1 MTARI
6 GIYIFHGAE
15 VVDWA
20 APYGVMAVAR
30 RLDPEI
36 DVFLIGDSLQ
46 PVVGTGNLMVIPK
59 YSLDHRPSMTA
70 FVIPGGIG
78 TRTEITNERLI
89 RFVKELP
96 PATLLTTVCTG
107 SWVLGIAGLLDDLP
121 ATSRKEGD
129 PSEKI
134 TPLDRLKQYAPRVEL
149 SRARIVDT
157 GRIITAGGI
166 SSGMELGF
174 YLLERHGYDE
184 RFVSE
189 VARIMEYGKQW
200 EIMKSDRLVA
210 RRSE

>member
-1 MTARI
+1 MAARI
-6 GIYIFHGAE
+6 GIYVFHGAE

-96 PATLLTTVCTG
+96 PSTLLTTVCTG
-107 SWVLGIAGLLDDLP
+107 SWVLGIAGLLDGLP

-134 TPLDRLKQYAPRVEL
+134 TPLDRLKQYAPKVEL

-166 SSGMELGF
+166 SSGMEMGF
-174 YLLERHGYDE
+174 HLLERHGYDE
-184 RFVSE
+184 RFVTE

-200 EIMKSDRLVA
+200 EIMKSDRLIVKKV
-210 RRSE
+210 

>member
-1 MTARI
+1 MSARI
-6 GIYIFHGAE
+6 GIYVFHGAE

-36 DVFLIGDSLQ
+36 DVFLVGDSLQ
-46 PVVGTGNLMVIPK
+46 PVVGTGNLMVLTK

-89 RFVKELP
+89 QFVKELP
-96 PATLLTTVCTG
+96 ESTLLATVCTG
-107 SWVLGIAGLLDDLP
+107 SWVLGIAGLLDGLP

-134 TPLDRLKQYAPRVEL
+134 VPLDRLKQYAPKVEL

-166 SSGMELGF
+166 SSGMEMGF

-200 EIMKSDRLVA
+200 EMMKSDRLVITK
-210 RRSE
+210 E

>member
-1 MTARI
+1 MAARI
-6 GIYIFHGAE
+6 GVYVFHGAE

-36 DVFLIGDSLQ
+36 DVFLVGDSLQ

-89 RFVKELP
+89 QFVKELP
-96 PATLLTTVCTG
+96 ESTLLATVCTG
-107 SWVLGIAGLLDDLP
+107 SWVLGIAGLLDGLP

-134 TPLDRLKQYAPRVEL
+134 VPLDRLKQYAPKVEL

-166 SSGMELGF
+166 SSGMEMGF
-174 YLLERHGYDE
+174 YLLERHGYDD

-200 EIMKSDRLVA
+200 EMMKPDRLISRKA
-210 RRSE
+210 

>member
-1 MTARI
+1 MVARI

-96 PATLLTTVCTG
+96 PDTLLTTVCTG
-107 SWVLGIAGLLDDLP
+107 SWVLGIAGLLDGLP
-121 ATSRKEGD
+121 ATSKKEGD

-134 TPLDRLKQYAPRVEL
+134 VPLDRLKQYAPRVEL

-166 SSGMELGF
+166 SSGMEMGF
-174 YLLERHGYDE
+174 HLLERHGYDE
-184 RFVSE
+184 RFVTE

-200 EIMKSDRLVA
+200 EIMKSDRLIVKKV
-210 RRSE
+210 

>member
-1 MTARI
+1 MSARV

-20 APYGVMAVAR
+20 VPYGVMAVAR

-36 DVFLIGDSLQ
+36 DVFLVGDSLQ
-46 PVVGTGNLMVIPK
+46 PAVATGNLMVMPK
-59 YSLDHRPSMTA
+59 YSLDHRPAMTA

-78 TRTEITNERLI
+78 TRTEISNQRLI
-89 RFVKELP
+89 EFVKGLP
-96 PATLLTTVCTG
+96 EDTLLATVCTG
-107 SWVLGIAGLLDDLP
+107 SWVLGVAGLLDGLP

-134 TPLDRLKQYAPRVEL
+134 IPLDRLKQYAPKVEL

-174 YLLERHGYDE
+174 YLLERHGYDGH
-184 RFVSE
+184 FVSE

-200 EIMKSDRLVA
+200 EMMKSDRLVA
-210 RRSE
+210 RKD